1 MNQASDTPQ
10 AAQAAP
16 GTPEGRSTV
25 FVPVGPDEQRETSS
39 AEGLLITAYVL
50 MWAVLMGFLLQTFR
64 RQAAVDK
71 RLGDLERALPKR
83 SLDA

>member
-1 MNQASDTPQ
+1 MNQASDTK
-10 AAQAAP
+10 QAAP
-16 GTPEGRSTV
+16 GTPADRSTV

-50 MWAVLMGFLLQTFR
+50 MWAVLMGFLFQTFR

-83 SLDA
+83 SPDA